1 MSIRGSTAIVTD
13 NGPQFDT
20 IVFRTFYLELK
31 IKNLYS
37 TPHYPQRNGQTKATN
52 KTLLNALKKI
62 LERVKGKW
70 VDKLPGVLW
79 AYWTTSR
86 WPTGATPF
94 ALAYRMEAIIPTK
107 IGMPTAKIAMQYQ
120 GDNNDELIKQLDW
133 VDEMQ
138 GDTAIQM
145 ASYHQRAMA

>member
-1 MSIRGSTAIVTD
+1 MD
-13 NGPQFDT
+13 
-20 IVFRTFYLELK
+20 E
-31 IKNLYS
+31 
-37 TPHYPQRNGQTKATN
+37 
-52 KTLLNALKKI
+52 
-62 LERVKGKW
+62 
-70 VDKLPGVLW
+70 LPGVLW
-79 AYWTTSR
+79 AYRTTSR
-86 WPTGATPF
+86 RLTGATPF

-120 GDNNDELIKQLDW
+120 RDNNDELIKQLDW